1 VSEQENS
8 RLVAWGREMRE
19 VHDRLRAAHRV
30 ALDEV
35 AAGRTPASASRDL
48 LLFCR
53 GFCAALDGHHRGEDA
68 LLFPAVAA
76 EHPDLAEPLRKLV
89 QDHAMIG
96 HLVGALQ
103 ADVTASAASD
113 VLGRHLDGIGA
124 IMESHFRFEER
135 TLLGILDRLGLRA
148 EVTDVLGPL

>member
-1 VSEQENS
+1 VSEQEKT

-35 AAGRTPASASRDL
+35 AAGRTPSGSRDL
-48 LLFCR
+48 LLFCH
-53 GFCAALDGHHRGEDA
+53 GFCTALDGHHRGEDA

-103 ADVTASAASD
+103 ADVTASAAPD

-135 TLLGILDRLGLRA
+135 TLLAILDRLDLRA
-148 EVTDVLGPL
+148 EVPDVLGPL

>member
-1 VSEQENS
+1 MSEQENT

-35 AAGRTPASASRDL
+35 ASGRTPSASQDL
-48 LLFCR
+48 LLFCH
-53 GFCAALDGHHRGEDA
+53 GFCTALDGHHRGEDA
-68 LLFPAVAA
+68 LLFPAVET
-76 EHPDLAEPLRKLV
+76 EHPDLAEPLRELV

-96 HLVGALQ
+96 HLVGALR
-103 ADVTASAASD
+103 ADVIASAAPD

-124 IMESHFRFEER
+124 IMESHFGFEER

-148 EVTDVLGPL
+148 EVTDVFGPL

>member
-1 VSEQENS
+1 ME
-8 RLVAWGREMRE
+8 
-19 VHDRLRAAHRV
+19 
-30 ALDEV
+30 
-35 AAGRTPASASRDL
+35 
-48 LLFCR
+48 
-53 GFCAALDGHHRGEDA
+53 
-68 LLFPAVAA
+68 A

-103 ADVTASAASD
+103 GAVTASAAPD

-148 EVTDVLGPL
+148 EVSDVFGPL

>member
-1 VSEQENS
+1 
-8 RLVAWGREMRE
+8 
-19 VHDRLRAAHRV
+19 LRAAHRV
-30 ALDEV
+30 ALDAA
-35 AAGRTPASASRDL
+35 AAGRTPAASRDL
-48 LLFCR
+48 LLFCH
-53 GFCAALDGHHRGEDA
+53 GFCTALDGHHRGEDA
-68 LLFPAVAA
+68 VLFPAVAA

-103 ADVTASAASD
+103 ADITASAGPD

-135 TLLGILDRLGLRA
+135 TLLAILDRLSLRA
-148 EVTDVLGPL
+148 EVADVLGPL

>member
-1 VSEQENS
+1 MSEQENT

-35 AAGRTPASASRDL
+35 AAGRTPSDSQDL
-48 LLFCR
+48 LLFCH
-53 GFCAALDGHHRGEDA
+53 GFCTALDGHHRGEDA
-68 LLFPAVAA
+68 LLFPAVAT

-103 ADVTASAASD
+103 ADVTASADPA

-148 EVTDVLGPL
+148 EVTDVFGPL

>member
-1 VSEQENS
+1 VSEQENT

-35 AAGRTPASASRDL
+35 AAGRTPSASHDL
-48 LLFCR
+48 LLFCH
-53 GFCAALDGHHRGEDA
+53 GFCTALDGHHRGEDT
-68 LLFPAVAA
+68 LLFPAVEA
-76 EHPDLAEPLRKLV
+76 EHPDLVEPLRKLV

-103 ADVTASAASD
+103 AAVSASAAPD

-148 EVTDVLGPL
+148 EVTDVFGPL

>member
-1 VSEQENS
+1 MSEQEKT

-35 AAGRTPASASRDL
+35 AAGRTPSGSRDL
-48 LLFCR
+48 LLFCH
-53 GFCAALDGHHRGEDA
+53 GFCTALDGHHRGEDA

-103 ADVTASAASD
+103 ADVTASAAPD

-135 TLLGILDRLGLRA
+135 TLLAILDRLDLRA
-148 EVTDVLGPL
+148 EVPDVLGPL

>member
-1 VSEQENS
+1 MSEQENT

-35 AAGRTPASASRDL
+35 AAGRTPSASQDL
-48 LLFCR
+48 LLFCH
-53 GFCAALDGHHRGEDA
+53 GFCTALDGHHRGEDA
-68 LLFPAVAA
+68 LLFPAVEA

-103 ADVTASAASD
+103 ADVTASAD
-113 VLGRHLDGIGA
+113 PEVLGRHLDGIGA

-148 EVTDVLGPL
+148 EVADVFGPL